1 MVEPSISQVINYNI
15 SIPEVGLKTSVRDAA
30 RVMKDSRQTAVL
42 VYDTDRNLSGIFTTK
57 DICLRVI
64 APNDLDPKN
73 TSVVRVM
80 VLMLL
85 ILDS

>member
-1 MVEPSISQVINYNI
+1 
-15 SIPEVGLKTSVRDAA
+15 
-30 RVMKDSRQTAVL
+30 MKDSRQTAVL